1 MSFSLHQIGNSHEE
15 IILVGEGYH
24 RDNPYIPSPSHKE
37 ILLERISSLTK
48 RKLIA
53 TFKDSHEFFSSSKRK
68 SSRGKNPIGRGNGG
82 EQ

>member
-68 SSRGKNPIGRGNGG
+68 SLRGKNPIGRGNGG